1 MICRVAQS
9 TRHSLTFV
17 YIRVHDRLGFCLS
30 PYPWYGTIPIF
41 LSTLLKRCNV
51 NKSVSRKISITHE
64 TTVGYGTIL
73 GCRAAAGVLYHT
85 SSGMVPTIHRVQ
97 HRT

>member
-17 YIRVHDRLGFCLS
+17 CLFVSTTGLAFAYLPIHDMV
-30 PYPWYGTIPIF
+30 PIF
-41 LSTLLKRCNV
+41 LFTLLKRCIV
-51 NKSVSRKISITHE
+51 NKSMSRNISITHE

-73 GCRAAAGVLYHT
+73 GCRAAAGVWYQLWYGTYHT
-85 SSGMVPTIHRVQ
+85 
-97 HRT
+97 